1 MSEEDRTGYQAVFRE
16 RWRERQSA
24 GNRLGSLIRQPRWM
38 DAGLVVLAALL
49 AAGAVAAATVT
60 VGRTAAYPAVVDG
73 TTASAVR
80 GADPAPEVGSP
91 AQFRGAAAAP
101 VDAVVVNVTPTEVIA
116 RLNTAV
122 PSTAGQL
129 LVPAGSERLY
139 QVLIPR
145 LG

>member
-16 RWRERQSA
+16 SWRERQSA

-38 DAGLVVLAALL
+38 DAGLVALAVLL

-80 GADPAPEVGSP
+80 GSDPAPAVGSP
-91 AQFRGAAAAP
+91 AQFRSRADTA
-101 VDAVVVNVTPTEVIA
+101 DAVVVDVTPTEVIA